1 MSTSSATLRHDLS
14 NPHLKKFI
22 QRISNPVLQRL
33 FLLSRLPAVWFMGAR
48 IQDLQPEYAKITLPY
63 GWRSKNP
70 FRSTYFAAQAAA
82 AELATGLLMA
92 AHLEGRG
99 KISML
104 VTHMEADFLK
114 KATDRTTFTCDQST
128 AIIEAIQR
136 TLATGEGQ
144 KLFLTARGVQRMA
157 DGSEVDVSKFTFEWS
172 IKAKAK
178 G

>member
-1 MSTSSATLRHDLS
+1 MATTSTLPFNEQ

-22 QRISNPVLQRL
+22 QRITNPVLQRL
-33 FLLSRLPAVWFMGAR
+33 YMVSKLPAVWFMGAR
-48 IQDLQPEYAKITLPY
+48 IKKLTPEYAQITLPF

-82 AELATGLLMA
+82 AELSTGILVA
-92 AHLEGRG
+92 AHIQGRG

-114 KATDRTTFTCDQST
+114 KATGRTTFTCAQSDDIIA
-128 AIIEAIQR
+128 AIKA

-144 KLFLTARGVQRMA
+144 ALVLLARGVQLMP
-157 DGSEVDVSKFTFEWS
+157 DGTEVEVSSFTFQWS
-172 IKAKAK
+172 IKAKL
-178 G
+178 